1 MDWIAYPDLTPNA
14 WRPSDSALTWWLNIA
29 TTPGVPKKA
38 IRSLAMLIIWEVW
51 KERNAR
57 VFNRHQTSTTMLM
70 EKIKAEANLWITA
83 GAKDL
88 GSVVAR
94 L

>member
-1 MDWIAYPDLTPNA
+1 M
-14 WRPSDSALTWWLNIA
+14 
-29 TTPGVPKKA
+29 PKKA

-57 VFNRHQTSTTMLM
+57 VFNRHETSTTMLM

-88 GSVVAR
+88 GSVVVR

>member
-1 MDWIAYPDLTPNA
+1 MDWIAYPELTPNA
-14 WRPSDSALTWWLNIA
+14 WRPNDSALTWWLNIA

-38 IRSLAMLIIWEVW
+38 IWSFAMLIIWEVW
-51 KERNAR
+51 KERNFR
-57 VFNRHQTSTTMLM
+57 VFNRHETSTTKLM
-70 EKIKAEANLWITA
+70 EKIKAEANLWITT

-88 GSVVAR
+88 GSIVAR

>member
-1 MDWIAYPDLTPNA
+1 MGSMQGAE
-14 WRPSDSALTWWLNIA
+14 RQ
-29 TTPGVPKKA
+29 
-38 IRSLAMLIIWEVW
+38 SLQSTEVW

-57 VFNRHQTSTTMLM
+57 VFNRHETSTTKLM
-70 EKIKAEANLWITA
+70 EKIKAEANLWITT

-88 GSVVAR
+88 GSIVAR